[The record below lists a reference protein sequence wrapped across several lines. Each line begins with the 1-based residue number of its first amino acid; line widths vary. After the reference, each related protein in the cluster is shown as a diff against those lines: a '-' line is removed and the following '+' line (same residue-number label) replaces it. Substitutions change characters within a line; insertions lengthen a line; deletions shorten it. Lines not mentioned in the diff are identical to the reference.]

1 MSAAANFSRWWRSVK
16 RALLAVDA
24 FVDSSM
30 YEGGRRSLAILKA
43 IAAFSDGLHVSGVR
57 KALIDLTCEGLN
69 LSIVVLLGVL
79 ALAQPAFRL
88 TSDED
93 WLKRQDLAVTFL
105 DRYGVEVGRR
115 GIKHDD
121 AIPFDELPDHF
132 IKAVLATEDRRF
144 FDHFGI
150 DVVGT
155 MRALTVNAHAGGVVQ
170 GGSSITQQL
179 AKNLFLSNERS
190 ISRKINEAYLALWL
204 EHHLTKKQ
212 ILSLYLDRAYMGGGA
227 FGVQAAAQYY
237 FGKSARDINLPEAA
251 MLAGLFKAPTK
262 YSPDVNLPAARA
274 RANDVLSNLVDAG
287 FMTEGQVYAA
297 RRNPATPVSQ
307 NAESSPD
314 WYLDFAFDEVKAL
327 ADSGKLGADRVLTV
341 RTGLDTGLQA
351 KTDAVL
357 EDMLRVNAPAYNA
370 HQAAAVVADTDG
382 LVRAMFGGRDYGES
396 QYNRATDAARQPGS
410 SFKIFDYMTALL
422 TGKYH
427 KDTTVQAGGICIGDY
442 CVHNFGGESGG
453 AMPLYQ
459 ALAQSYNTAA
469 IWISVKIGEVY
480 WPAKQALSPSQ
491 DRRARALQDRRDG
504 AKNGADDAARR
515 HRFAAGR
522 RRRSEDDRHGR
533 RQRHARQRRQAR
545 DALRGDRDP
554 QFGRGELIYTHA
566 ANGTPPVQ
574 VLAGR
579 QGRRDEQHHDPR
591 AHRRHRP
598 RRADPGPRHL
608 RQDRHDK
615 WADQRLVQRLH
626 RQSGRQRLVRQRRQ
640 HVDDRRHAR
649 RRAAGADL
657 ARDHD
662 LRASGPRDQAALRRA
677 AGVERPDRRRAGGQ
691 GPAPASSKR
700 RGSSACRRSRRT
712 SSSRS
717 ATTRARPRSTAPSR
731 PPSVTPPGRRR
742 RHRRRPR
749 RRRVAVESRLT
760 SRVELAIFPPRLVSH
775 RRRAGPGLP
784 T

>member
-1 MSAAANFSRWWRSVK
+1 LAEENQSPAFRRGVK
-16 RALLAVDA
+16 RALLGFDA

-30 YEGGRRSLAILKA
+30 FEGRRRSIAILKA
-43 IAAFSDGLHVSGVR
+43 IAALSDRLHVAGLR
-57 KALIDLTCEGLN
+57 KAVIDLACEGLN
-69 LSIVVLLGVL
+69 LSVVALLGVL
-79 ALAQPAFRL
+79 TLAQPAFQL
-88 TSDED
+88 TSDDD

-155 MRALTVNAHAGGVVQ
+155 LRALTVNAHAGGVVQ

-179 AKNLFLSNERS
+179 AKNLFLTNERS

-237 FGKSARDINLPEAA
+237 FGKSARDINLAEAA

-297 RRNPATPVSQ
+297 RRNPATPVNTSGV
-307 NAESSPD
+307 ASPD
-314 WYLDFAFDEVKAL
+314 WYLDFAYEEVKAL
-327 ADSGKLGADRVLTV
+327 SDAGKLGNERVLTV
-341 RTGLDTGLQA
+341 RTGLDAGIQTKA
-351 KTDAVL
+351 DSVI

-370 HQAAAVVADTDG
+370 HQAATVIADIDG
-382 LVRAMFGGRDYGES
+382 LVRAMVGGRDYGAS

-410 SFKIFDYMTALL
+410 SFKIFVYMTALL

-469 IWISVKIGEVY
+469 IWMSVKIGEFY
-480 WPAKQALSPSQ
+480 WPTGKPYHEGKIAELGRSKIVET
-491 DRRARALQDRRDG
+491 ARKMGLTTPLIDTVSLPV
-504 AKNGADDAARR
+504 GADEVKMIDMVAANALLANGGKRATPY
-515 HRFAAGR
+515 AAIEIRNSAG
-522 RRRSEDDRHGR
+522 
-533 RQRHARQRRQAR
+533 AV
-545 DALRGDRDP
+545 
-554 QFGRGELIYTHA
+554 IYTHA
-566 ANGTPPVQ
+566 ADGTPPVQ
-574 VLAGR
+574 MLPPDKVAEMNNIMTHVLTEGT
-579 QGRRDEQHHDPR
+579 G
-591 AHRRHRP
+591 
-598 RRADPGPRHL
+598 
-608 RQDRHDK
+608 
-615 WADQRLVQRLH
+615 
-626 RQSGRQRLVRQRRQ
+626 
-640 HVDDRRHAR
+640 
-649 RRAAGADL
+649 RAAQIPGLVISGKTGTTNGPTNAWFNAFTGNLVGSVWFGNDDNTTMTGAMQGGAL
-657 ARDHD
+657 PAQTWREIMAYAHQGIETKPPYGVPPF
-662 LRASGPRDQAALRRA
+662 SGSPSVAATAAHNGAGIAEAPRQTGLSPQAAQIILEIGDFARA
-677 AGVERPDRRRAGGQ
+677 AEKHSAITPSARYAAGSDGAIAVMRAG
-691 GPAPASSKR
+691 A
-700 RGSSACRRSRRT
+700 
-712 SSSRS
+712 
-717 ATTRARPRSTAPSR
+717 ATP
-731 PPSVTPPGRRR
+731 
-742 RHRRRPR
+742 
-749 RRRVAVESRLT
+749 
-760 SRVELAIFPPRLVSH
+760 
-775 RRRAGPGLP
+775 
-784 T
+784 

>member
-1 MSAAANFSRWWRSVK
+1 VSAAANFSRWWRGVK
-16 RALLAVDA
+16 RALLAIDA
-24 FVDSSM
+24 FIDSSM
-30 YEGGRRSLAILKA
+30 YEGGRRSLAVLKA

-57 KALIDLTCEGLN
+57 KALIDMTCEGLN
-69 LSIVVLLGVL
+69 LGVVVLLVVV
-79 ALAQPAFRL
+79 ALAQPAYRL

-262 YSPDVNLPAARA
+262 YSPNVNLPAARA

-307 NAESSPD
+307 NNDSSPD
-314 WYLDFAFDEVKAL
+314 WYLDFAFEEVKAL
-327 ADSGKLGADRVLTV
+327 ANSGKLGAERVLTV

-410 SFKIFDYMTALL
+410 SFKIFDYMTALM

-469 IWISVKIGEVY
+469 IWMSVKIGEFY
-480 WPAKQALSPSQ
+480 WPPKQPYHLGKIATLGRSKIVET
-491 DRRARALQDRRDG
+491 ARAMGLTTPLIDTVSLPV
-504 AKNGADDAARR
+504 GADEVKMIDMVGANALLANGGKRATPYAAIEIRNS
-515 HRFAAGR
+515 AG
-522 RRRSEDDRHGR
+522 
-533 RQRHARQRRQAR
+533 AV
-545 DALRGDRDP
+545 
-554 QFGRGELIYTHA
+554 IYTHA
-566 ANGTPPVQ
+566 ANGTPPAQ
-574 VLAGR
+574 VL
-579 QGRRDEQHHDPR
+579 P
-591 AHRRHRP
+591 
-598 RRADPGPRHL
+598 AD
-608 RQDRHDK
+608 K
-615 WADQRLVQRLH
+615 VAEMNNIMT
-626 RQSGRQRLVRQRRQ
+626 
-640 HVDDRRHAR
+640 HVLTEGTG
-649 RRAAGADL
+649 RAAQIPGLVIAGKTGTTNGPTNAWFNAFTGNLVGSVWFGNDDNTSMTGSMQGGAL
-657 ARDHD
+657 PAQTWREIMTYAHQG
-662 LRASGPRDQAALRRA
+662 LETKPPYGVPPASNAQIAAA
-677 AGVERPDRRRAGGQ
+677 PSKAGG
-691 GPAPASSKR
+691 GIVEASR
-700 RGSSACRRSRRT
+700 QIGL
-712 SSSRS
+712 SSRS
-717 ATTRARPRSTAPSR
+717 AHIILEIGDYARSAEKHGAIAPAARYAS
-731 PPSVTPPGRRR
+731 G
-742 RHRRRPR
+742 
-749 RRRVAVESRLT
+749 VEGGI
-760 SRVELAIFPPRLVSH
+760 AIL
-775 RRRAGPGLP
+775 RAGAASP
-784 T
+784 